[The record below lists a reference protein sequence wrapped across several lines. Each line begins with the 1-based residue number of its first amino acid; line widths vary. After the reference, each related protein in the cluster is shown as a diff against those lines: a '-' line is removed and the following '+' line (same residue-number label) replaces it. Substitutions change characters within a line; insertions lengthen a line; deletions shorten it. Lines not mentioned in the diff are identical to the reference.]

1 MGGVEENGVEA
12 GLEGTPGSLAKSL
25 D

>member
-1 MGGVEENGVEA
+1 MGGVEENGIEA
-12 GLEGTPGSLAKSL
+12 GLEGTPGRLAKSL